1 MHCQSTY
8 DVDVP
13 LAALTL
19 SAARG
24 YCQGRVHVR
33 EVTVEPLPVLYVV
46 ASGAAPA
53 RELPA
58 LVADLVCQ
66 WDTCVITT
74 PEGSRFFDASRIAEM
89 TGHPV
94 RTSFKDPDAPD
105 ILPPASAFAAAPAT
119 FNTVNKWA
127 AGISDTLAL
136 GLLNEAIG
144 LGLPIVTVPWP
155 NAALARHP
163 AFGRSITTLRGCG
176 ITVILDPDKLPDDD
190 NPGQARFPWERLRA
204 ELARIRASIQA
215 P

>member
-1 MHCQSTY
+1 M
-8 DVDVP
+8 
-13 LAALTL
+13 
-19 SAARG
+19 
-24 YCQGRVHVR
+24 
-33 EVTVEPLPVLYVV
+33 V

-58 LVADLVCQ
+58 LIAELTSE
-66 WDTCVITT
+66 WDTCVVTT
-74 PEGSRFFDASRIAEM
+74 PEGSRFFEAGRIAEM

-105 ILPPASAFAAAPAT
+105 VLPPATAFAAVPAT
-119 FNTVNKWA
+119 FNTINKWA

-163 AFGRSITTLRGCG
+163 AFGRSVSTLRGCG
-176 ITVILDPDKLPDDD
+176 IRVIFDPEALPDDD
-190 NPGQARFPWERLRA
+190 KPGQASFPWDQLRG
-204 ELARIRASIQA
+204 ELTRIRAEISPA
-215 P
+215 GPNPSW

>member
-1 MHCQSTY
+1 M
-8 DVDVP
+8 
-13 LAALTL
+13 
-19 SAARG
+19 
-24 YCQGRVHVR
+24 
-33 EVTVEPLPVLYVV
+33 LPVLYVV

-58 LVADLVCQ
+58 LVAGLTAE

-74 PEGSRFFDASRIAEM
+74 PDGSRFMDLGRIAVL

-119 FNTVNKWA
+119 FNTINKWA

-144 LGLPIVTVPWP
+144 LRLPIVTVPWP

-163 AFGRSITTLRGCG
+163 AFGRSIATLRECG
-176 ITVILDPDKLPDDD
+176 ITVILDPEQLPDDD
-190 NPGQARFPWERLRA
+190 KPGQASFPWEQLRA
-204 ELARIRASIQA
+204 ELARMRAALAAGRSGA
-215 P
+215 

>member
-1 MHCQSTY
+1 M
-8 DVDVP
+8 
-13 LAALTL
+13 
-19 SAARG
+19 
-24 YCQGRVHVR
+24 GR
-33 EVTVEPLPVLYVV
+33 PVLYLI

-58 LVADLVCQ
+58 LAARLTAE

-74 PEGSRFFDASRIAEM
+74 PEGARFFDASRIAEV

-119 FNTVNKWA
+119 FNTINKWA

-155 NAALARHP
+155 NVALVRHP
-163 AFGRSITTLRGCG
+163 AFGRSVEVLRECG
-176 ITVILDPDKLPDDD
+176 ITVILDAENLPDDSD
-190 NPGQARFPWERLRA
+190 PGRVSFPWEQLRA
-204 ELARIRASIQA
+204 ELARIRASL
-215 P
+215 PS